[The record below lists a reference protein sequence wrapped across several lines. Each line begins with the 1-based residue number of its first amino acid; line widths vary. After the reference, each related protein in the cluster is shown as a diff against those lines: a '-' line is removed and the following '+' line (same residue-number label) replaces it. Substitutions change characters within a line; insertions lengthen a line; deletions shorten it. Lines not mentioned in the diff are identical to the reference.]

1 VTPDGV
7 HEVHQPAKFQAPPI
21 TCAGAPGGAFVSGDK
36 VVPFRPRPPSEA
48 ELAVY
53 KAITRNWH
61 PELRQRIL
69 PDHFRSA
76 GQEAEVAAKGAET
89 WTP

>member
-1 VTPDGV
+1 
-7 HEVHQPAKFQAPPI
+7 
-21 TCAGAPGGAFVSGDK
+21 VSGEK

-61 PELRQRIL
+61 PELRQRML
-69 PDHFRSA
+69 PDHFRRA
-76 GQEAEVAAKGAET
+76 GRQPEVAPEGVET
-89 WTP
+89 STV